1 MEIFLPKPSL
11 SVLIKTNCLDTFIL
25 ECLILKVQCSM
36 LKVLFQAIHYLYF
49 SKSLSYTAYM
59 YLKQFN
65 HFIEKNLSCR
75 VGFVMLKKG
84 FEVEF
89 CGNVILYFFSGKSGP
104 NVHYQST
111 QWVVVI
117 IMSSSN
123 QIQINIQ
130 IYQLLILTFSKII
143 WLRYFESF

>member
-1 MEIFLPKPSL
+1 MEIVLPKPSL
-11 SVLIKTNCLDTFIL
+11 SVLIKTNCLLSFWSGPNLESAMLNVEGFISSNPL
-25 ECLILKVQCSM
+25 FVFFKVIVIQG
-36 LKVLFQAIHYLYF
+36 I
-49 SKSLSYTAYM
+49 

-111 QWVVVI
+111 QWVVII

-123 QIQINIQ
+123 QIQINNQ
-130 IYQLLILTFSKII
+130 IYQL
-143 WLRYFESF
+143 